1 MAKKKPAENASDRT
15 GDAVPEK
22 QASDEASAGEIK
34 AGRKTYMLMDIVR
47 VCDLAAKGDPR
58 AEYEI
63 GRRYEIGLDIDQD
76 FANAERW
83 YAKAS
88 VHGNADASFALV
100 ELYAFEYVVPG
111 NRDVV
116 EDLILTAC
124 SQYKRDYE
132 AGIDKGYSAFQ
143 IYELM
148 YNGYYLK
155 KPLVTA
161 ADDWLKKAMA
171 ENYSEAFGEYARRF
185 MLGEHARQ
193 DFRKA
198 YHYYKLAYDY
208 YDMSW
213 VMKDSIGGFTAIP
226 QLECCIKKRIFDC
239 FGFLNW

>member
-1 MAKKKPAENASDRT
+1 MPKKKPAKKASDQN
-15 GDAVPEK
+15 GDAVHEK
-22 QASDEASAGEIK
+22 KALDEASAGETE
-34 AGRKTYMLMDIVR
+34 AVRKSYMLMDAVR
-47 VCDLAAKGDPR
+47 ICDLASKGDPR

-76 FANAERW
+76 FTMAERW
-83 YAKAS
+83 YTRAS
-88 VHGNADASFALV
+88 AHGNANATFALV

-111 NRDVV
+111 NQDVV

-132 AGIDKGYSAFQ
+132 DGIEKGYSAFQ

-148 YNGYYLK
+148 YNSYYLK
-155 KPLVTA
+155 KPLVKA
-161 ADDWLKKAMA
+161 ADDWLKKAIA
-171 ENYSEAFGEYARRF
+171 ENYSEAFGEYARRY

-213 VMKDSIGGFTAIP
+213 GMKDSIGGFTAIP

-239 FGFLNW
+239 FGFLNR